1 MHFELFKSIIDKYPL
16 KILYDSSCAKEYQY
30 INPDVCRFLIV
41 KFSIMPN
48 FIEVLEVPYGFC
60 YSKKEK
66 HIVPT
71 DKNHILAYS
80 YLSYKHIS
88 FPSEKEVYEEI
99 SRIIKNLKQVQ
110 YNLKLER
117 IKSNLISTLYL
128 VVRKNNK
135 ERMKKIWQ
143 EV

>member
-1 MHFELFKSIIDKYPL
+1 MHFELFKSIIDQYPL
-16 KILYDSSCAKEYQY
+16 NLLYDSTAAKEYQY

-48 FIEVLEVPYGFC
+48 YIEVPYGFL

-66 HIVPT
+66 LIVPT
-71 DKNHILAYS
+71 DKNHKLAYS

-88 FPSEKEVYEEI
+88 FPSEKEVHTEL
-99 SRIIKNLKQVQ
+99 SRIIKNIKQVQ

-117 IKSNLISTLYL
+117 IK
-128 VVRKNNK
+128 KDF
-135 ERMKKIWQ
+135 
-143 EV
+143 

>member
-16 KILYDSSCAKEYQY
+16 NLLYDSHAAKEYQY

-41 KFSIMPN
+41 KFSIIPN
-48 FIEVLEVPYGFC
+48 YIEVPYGFS

-66 HIVPT
+66 LIVPT
-71 DKNHILAYS
+71 DKNHKLAYS

-88 FPSEKEVYEEI
+88 FPSEKEVHTEL
-99 SRIIKNLKQVQ
+99 SRIIKNIKQVQ

-117 IKSNLISTLYL
+117 IK
-128 VVRKNNK
+128 KDF
-135 ERMKKIWQ
+135 
-143 EV
+143 